1 MNGEP
6 HAVAGPSPNGVPNAG
21 ACMRAP
27 HSPKRSW
34 EDEAAAADEDP
45 TAPGLSEDDGGWA
58 YERTSL
64 PFRISRIE
72 GPL

>member
-45 TAPGLSEDDGGWA
+45 TAPGLSDDGGWA
-58 YERTSL
+58 YDRTSL